1 LQYKDHHIFNTD
13 DLKEIKQHFE
23 KIKNKKKFIVTTEKD
38 AVRLAKFEKELAA
51 FPVYVLP
58 MEHQFLF
65 NEAREFENE
74 VIQFVECFKKV

>member
-1 LQYKDHHIFNTD
+1 
-13 DLKEIKQHFE
+13 
-23 KIKNKKKFIVTTEKD
+23 
-38 AVRLAKFEKELAA
+38 
-51 FPVYVLP
+51 